1 MGKFKNQHSR
11 TCAVLLLWLGCT
23 LSGCQAKQQYQ
34 DQLTTYSSAF
44 LSQLDEK
51 YQRGQKDAS
60 QSDEAKQHNLSVQ
73 QALILAA
80 KNDEEVLAFLAEMRK
95 AKIDVT
101 DALSHRWPRLDL
113 RAQAEIPTGGTHD
126 NIDEFTGGA
135 YFKYDILKAV
145 AVGDEH
151 ALRQA
156 LVSREFEKLKIVLNG
171 LMKKVLHQ
179 LTQISFLQYKIERRT
194 DTLNKAKS
202 AYAIA
207 KIYTQNSETNGTLL
221 QTWKSKIDTLSFD
234 LKKSQQEL
242 QAAQI
247 TLAHMMGLMNA
258 QDITLTDRQEILAP
272 YSSMADTIPAP
283 SEIWSKHSEARIAEA
298 EYIASEV
305 NVKLAQIEGWPRLQT
320 TLGLGNVPFASS
332 GETTET
338 LFKLSVE
345 YPLLDLGDTSRKVK
359 KAEITRD
366 LAQLR
371 LSKKAFELVGRAQEA
386 GGIFHAAKENYN
398 DLDASCAEIN
408 ERLQSGK
415 ILLAQSRLNA
425 LEFALAELDVAEAE
439 IMRREALAK
448 VEEAGGDFRFSI
460 GEDVIAGMSP
470 VLLKNLVDEQK
481 SNGGAEASIEINN
494 KTDRLDTIKDEV
506 K

>member
-1 MGKFKNQHSR
+1 MM
-11 TCAVLLLWLGCT
+11 VWLGCT
-23 LSGCQAKQQYQ
+23 LSGCQAQHHYQ
-34 DQLTTYSSAF
+34 DQLTAYSATF
-44 LSQLDEK
+44 LPQLDEK
-51 YQRGQKDAS
+51 YRRGQKDDS
-60 QSDEAKQHNLSVQ
+60 RSEEPKQHNLSVQ
-73 QALILAA
+73 EAVILAA
-80 KNDEEVLAFLAEMRK
+80 RNDEEVLAFLSEMRK

-113 RAQAEIPTGGTHD
+113 RAQAEIPTGGAKD

-156 LVSREFEKLKIVLNG
+156 LVSMEFEKLKIVLNG

-179 LTQISFLQYKIERRT
+179 LTQISFLQYKVERRT
-194 DTLNKAKS
+194 DTLDKAKS

-207 KIYTQNSETNGTLL
+207 KIYAQNSDTSGALL
-221 QTWKSKIDTLSFD
+221 QSWKTKIDTLSLD

-242 QAAQI
+242 MAAQI
-247 TLAHMMGLMNA
+247 TLAHIMGLMNA
-258 QDITLTDRQEILAP
+258 AGITFTDKQEVLGR
-272 YSSMADTIPAP
+272 YLSMADTVPAP

-320 TLGLGNVPFASS
+320 TLGLGNVPLASS

-338 LFKLSVE
+338 LFKLSLE
-345 YPLLDLGDTSRKVK
+345 YPLIDLGDTDRKVK

-366 LAQLR
+366 LAQSR
-371 LSKKAFELVGRAQEA
+371 LSKKAFDLAGRAQEA

-408 ERLQSGK
+408 KRLQSGK
-415 ILLAQSRLNA
+415 ILLAESRLNA
-425 LEFALAELDVAEAE
+425 LEFASAELDVADAE

-448 VEEAGGDFRFSI
+448 MEEAGGDFRFSM
-460 GEDVIAGMSP
+460 GEDVIAGMLP
-470 VLLKNLVDEQK
+470 VLLKDLLEERKGND
-481 SNGGAEASIEINN
+481 GAADPVKIND
-494 KTDRLDTIKDEV
+494 KTDKLDTITDEV
-506 K
+506 R